1 MFHAQYMLALG
12 HYEQATN
19 ELAKA
24 MTMMENNDYKSAYL
38 HFNASVSQGLR
49 TISAIDLQKMITK
62 GTNAG
67 LNRSHKKVP
76 DFSAGIPTVVRQAST
91 VQDDRSSEAFPDV
104 SKEMAEES
112 MTRAKELHRTA
123 SYTVD
128 KQTPLLDFFTIFI
141 ENIPGDHSPGTSTN
155 LYPTPHTVWI
165 YSFVVTSRS
174 FWRILLMIQNTA
186 LLTSTGSSFQT
197 AW

>member
-38 HFNASVSQGLR
+38 YSNASAAQGLR

-76 DFSAGIPTVVRQAST
+76 DFSAGIPTIVRPAST
-91 VQDDRSSEAFPDV
+91 VQEEQSSEAVPHV

-112 MTRAKELHRTA
+112 MARAKELHQTA
-123 SYTVD
+123 SR
-128 KQTPLLDFFTIFI
+128 LL
-141 ENIPGDHSPGTSTN
+141 
-155 LYPTPHTVWI
+155 
-165 YSFVVTSRS
+165 
-174 FWRILLMIQNTA
+174 
-186 LLTSTGSSFQT
+186 FQEKVHCG
-197 AW
+197 

>member
-12 HYEQATN
+12 HYERATN
-19 ELAKA
+19 ELTKA
-24 MTMMENNDYKSAYL
+24 IAMMENNDYKSAYL
-38 HFNASVSQGLR
+38 YSNASAAQGLR

-123 SYTVD
+123 SR
-128 KQTPLLDFFTIFI
+128 LL
-141 ENIPGDHSPGTSTN
+141 
-155 LYPTPHTVWI
+155 
-165 YSFVVTSRS
+165 
-174 FWRILLMIQNTA
+174 
-186 LLTSTGSSFQT
+186 FQEKVHCG
-197 AW
+197 

>member
-1 MFHAQYMLALG
+1 MFYAQYMLALG

-38 HFNASVSQGLR
+38 HSNASAAQGLR

-76 DFSAGIPTVVRQAST
+76 DFSAGIPTIVRPAST
-91 VQDDRSSEAFPDV
+91 VQEEQSSEAVPHV

-112 MTRAKELHRTA
+112 MARAKELHQTA
-123 SYTVD
+123 SR
-128 KQTPLLDFFTIFI
+128 LL
-141 ENIPGDHSPGTSTN
+141 
-155 LYPTPHTVWI
+155 
-165 YSFVVTSRS
+165 
-174 FWRILLMIQNTA
+174 
-186 LLTSTGSSFQT
+186 FQEKVHCG
-197 AW
+197 

>member
-1 MFHAQYMLALG
+1 MFHAQYMLAFG

-24 MTMMENNDYKSAYL
+24 MTMMEHHDYKSAYL
-38 HFNASVSQGLR
+38 HSNASAAQGLR
-49 TISAIDLQKMITK
+49 TISAIDLQKMVTN

-67 LNRSHKKVP
+67 LNKSHRKVP
-76 DFSAGIPTVVRQAST
+76 DFSAGIPTIVRPAST

-123 SYTVD
+123 SR
-128 KQTPLLDFFTIFI
+128 LL
-141 ENIPGDHSPGTSTN
+141 
-155 LYPTPHTVWI
+155 
-165 YSFVVTSRS
+165 
-174 FWRILLMIQNTA
+174 
-186 LLTSTGSSFQT
+186 FQEKVHCG
-197 AW
+197 

>member
-38 HFNASVSQGLR
+38 YSNASAAQGLR

-123 SYTVD
+123 SR
-128 KQTPLLDFFTIFI
+128 LL
-141 ENIPGDHSPGTSTN
+141 
-155 LYPTPHTVWI
+155 
-165 YSFVVTSRS
+165 
-174 FWRILLMIQNTA
+174 
-186 LLTSTGSSFQT
+186 FQEKVHCG
-197 AW
+197 

>member
-38 HFNASVSQGLR
+38 HSNASAAQGLR
-49 TISAIDLQKMITK
+49 TISAIGLQKMV
-62 GTNAG
+62 TNAG
-67 LNRSHKKVP
+67 LNKSHRKVP
-76 DFSAGIPTVVRQAST
+76 DFSAGIPTIVRPAST
-91 VQDDRSSEAFPDV
+91 VQEEQSSEAFPDV

-123 SYTVD
+123 SR
-128 KQTPLLDFFTIFI
+128 LL
-141 ENIPGDHSPGTSTN
+141 
-155 LYPTPHTVWI
+155 
-165 YSFVVTSRS
+165 
-174 FWRILLMIQNTA
+174 
-186 LLTSTGSSFQT
+186 FQEKVHCG
-197 AW
+197 

>member
-38 HFNASVSQGLR
+38 HFNASASQGLR

-62 GTNAG
+62 GTNAR
-67 LNRSHKKVP
+67 LNRSHKVP
-76 DFSAGIPTVVRQAST
+76 DFSAGIPSVVRPASK
-91 VQDDRSSEAFPDV
+91 VQDDRSSEAFPEV

-123 SYTVD
+123 SR
-128 KQTPLLDFFTIFI
+128 LL
-141 ENIPGDHSPGTSTN
+141 
-155 LYPTPHTVWI
+155 
-165 YSFVVTSRS
+165 
-174 FWRILLMIQNTA
+174 
-186 LLTSTGSSFQT
+186 FQEKVHCG
-197 AW
+197 